1 MAGPARQPP
10 GRKVPVAP
18 IVAGAV
24 ALVLVAV
31 VLVWS
36 SDWLGDGRL
45 ASNTTTSTTSTTT
58 TAATTSK
65 ATTSSTSAATTTVDQ
80 QATVLLE
87 RLPTVYRGNP
97 SCAPTPSSG
106 GVAATVTCTKANSA
120 HFRFPP
126 PDRAVFHLFTD
137 RAAQDAHFKAL
148 VDANRIP
155 RDDSQGGCRPL
166 TQPAH
171 YALYYRSESGPVPGE
186 YTTCFVADGV
196 GRVWW
201 VDTRTSV
208 TGELRSST
216 ALDPDSLDQ
225 LGYWWNSMILTQMS

>member
-1 MAGPARQPP
+1 M
-10 GRKVPVAP
+10 PVAP

-31 VLVWS
+31 VLVWAV
-36 SDWLGDGRL
+36 DWLGDRRL
-45 ASNTTTSTTSTTT
+45 AKSTTTATTTATTTTAKTSASTSKTTASTTSTTT
-58 TAATTSK
+58 T
-65 ATTSSTSAATTTVDQ
+65 TVDP

-87 RLPTVYRGNP
+87 RLPSVYRGNP
-97 SCAPTPSSG
+97 SCAPTLSSG
-106 GVAATVTCTKANSA
+106 GVAATVTCTKANSE

-126 PDRAVFHLFTD
+126 PDQAVFHLFAD

-148 VDANRIP
+148 VDANGIP

-171 YALYYRSESGPVPGE
+171 YSLYYRSENGPAPGE
-186 YTTCFVADGV
+186 YVTCFVADGA
-196 GRVWW
+196 GRLWW
-201 VDTRTSV
+201 VDTRTSI

-216 ALDPDSLDQ
+216 ALDPDRLDQ
-225 LGYWWNSMILTQMS
+225 LGYWWNTMILTQMR